1 MELVDLKQKAA
12 FSNVVAQDQVKKFYK
27 GLAIVESERGFTSEA
42 EIDEYIKASLAEKTK

>member
-12 FSNVVAQDQVKKFYK
+12 FSNVVAPDQVKKFYK

-42 EIDEYIKASLAEKTK
+42 EIDEYIKGSLTEKTK

>member
-12 FSNVVAQDQVKKFYK
+12 FSNVVAPDQVKKFYK

-42 EIDEYIKASLAEKTK
+42 EIDEYIEASLAEKTK